1 MLFPRDVGVIRNTKG
16 HQVQFQEDQRE
27 AFTQERQDRFL
38 TLFSATSN
46 IRYCSREIGI
56 ATSTIHH
63 RRRHDPVF
71 RAAFAAAQEQAVV
84 SLRAEMVSRGLA
96 LLQAASPDEAA
107 DAALS
112 GMDAKLI
119 LSLIEQYER
128 SHGKEPGDIKPQK
141 SDAGEATARLQ
152 ALLIRMRL
160 ERQREMEERR
170 KERAERKR

>member
-1 MLFPRDVGVIRNTKG
+1 M
-16 HQVQFQEDQRE
+16 
-27 AFTQERQDRFL
+27 
-38 TLFSATSN
+38 
-46 IRYCSREIGI
+46 
-56 ATSTIHH
+56 
-63 RRRHDPVF
+63 
-71 RAAFAAAQEQAVV
+71 
-84 SLRAEMVSRGLA
+84 
-96 LLQAASPDEAA
+96 LQAASPDEAA